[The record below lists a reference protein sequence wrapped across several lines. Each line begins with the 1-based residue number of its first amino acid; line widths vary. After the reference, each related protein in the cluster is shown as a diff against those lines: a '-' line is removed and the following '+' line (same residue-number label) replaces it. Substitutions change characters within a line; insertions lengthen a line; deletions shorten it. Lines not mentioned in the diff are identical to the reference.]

1 MMTRRWRRRRGLFVF
16 VIIAI
21 LENLRTSRR
30 RRFAGAE
37 TSLRFSQVA
46 LNTFSDRVRTA
57 KHAPRDGFYLLERS
71 NGLALI
77 VERGVGVIVVRA
89 RNVVIISPFRGS
101 VSHLVKV
108 DIFASPP
115 PWLYLS
121 EGPYGRIPRL

>member
-1 MMTRRWRRRRGLFVF
+1 MMMTTRRWRRRRGLFVF

-46 LNTFSDRVRTA
+46 LNTFSDRVRA
-57 KHAPRDGFYLLERS
+57 AEHAPRDGFYLLERS

-77 VERGVGVIVVRA
+77 VERGVGVIVEHHRVK
-89 RNVVIISPFRGS
+89 P
-101 VSHLVKV
+101 SHPERVWMTITESASRHGDL
-108 DIFASPP
+108 FAQQF
-115 PWLYLS
+115 LGFS
-121 EGPYGRIPRL
+121 EAL